1 MALKKLV
8 SFGFKHDDIPT
19 TGCGLLVVDI
29 RTVFRNPYHNKALRY
44 KRGTDPEVQADVMK
58 TPNFLAKYEYLK
70 QAVTTPGIE
79 EVWIGCTG
87 GHHRSVFLVE
97 RLGLELGV
105 PVEHRDILKP

>member
-1 MALKKLV
+1 MALKKIV

-70 QAVTTPGIE
+70 QAVTTPVSR
-79 EVWIGCTG
+79 EVDWVPGAS
-87 GHHRSVFLVE
+87 SVCVLVE
-97 RLGLELGV
+97 RLGLELV
-105 PVEHRDILKP
+105 PVEPRHLEARRV